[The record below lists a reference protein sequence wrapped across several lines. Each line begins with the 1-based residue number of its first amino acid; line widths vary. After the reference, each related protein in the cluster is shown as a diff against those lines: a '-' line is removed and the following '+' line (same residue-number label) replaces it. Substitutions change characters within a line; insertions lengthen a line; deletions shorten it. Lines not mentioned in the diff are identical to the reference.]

1 MDLVQGAALR
11 SQPRGRRGS
20 VCWAD
25 VPTSP
30 QCWIKHCLLLRPET
44 PLLPWKD
51 SGRPRPALLSVVIT
65 PNSKELPILYYF
77 FKSFFKWIIFEF
89 VTILFVFFGF
99 FFFFGCKACGAL
111 APRPGFEPP
120 APALEGEILTTG
132 PPGKSR
138 YSVLIHLSWTSGI
151 LQVHEYPGFSGFSV
165 RTALG
170 VGTTIPF
177 GDVPWMTLLCLPGTR
192 GRGNGDTQRRLPS
205 RSSAGKE
212 RRGTD
217 RGWTG
222 DPGLL

>member
-1 MDLVQGAALR
+1 MSPLPPSVGSNIVYSCAQRLPSFPEKTLGD
-11 SQPRGRRGS
+11 RG
-20 VCWAD
+20 
-25 VPTSP
+25 
-30 QCWIKHCLLLRPET
+30 
-44 PLLPWKD
+44 LP
-51 SGRPRPALLSVVIT
+51 SSLLS
-65 PNSKELPILYYF
+65 SLPTQR
-77 FKSFFKWIIFEF
+77 SFLFCIIF
-89 VTILFVFFGF
+89 LRVFLSGSFLNLLQSCLCFLG

-170 VGTTIPF
+170 VGTTVLF

-222 DPGLL
+222 DRGLL